1 MSNSR
6 IQTNQLIIY
15 NPPKISKKTNL
26 EFVDKAT
33 GNCSVQRYLELL
45 SSSVRATHWFRAL
58 GRILGSSSWPNDRLL
73 LGKDFVGLFYWR
85 LIRKSSNEWGL
96 RSLLTQFLLL
106 FFIVDP
112 R

>member
-15 NPPKISKKTNL
+15 NPPKISKKTNI

-96 RSLLTQFLLL
+96 RSLLTHIFT
-106 FFIVDP
+106 FIFYCGS
-112 R
+112 